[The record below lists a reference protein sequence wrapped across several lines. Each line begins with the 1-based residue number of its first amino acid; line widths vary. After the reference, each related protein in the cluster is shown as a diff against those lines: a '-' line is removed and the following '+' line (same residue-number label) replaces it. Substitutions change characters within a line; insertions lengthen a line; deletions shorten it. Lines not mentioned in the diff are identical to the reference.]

1 MRVRSYSS
9 MSKHLVLFLL
19 LKIASAHKAIVCRNL
34 ETEAFCRSTI
44 SIADAL
50 KPFQIVLI
58 LDNVFHQNTIEARFT
73 RKCIFEGYPIITL
86 DFHGLEKLKPVMD
99 FTTFGTPRSS
109 TLFVTLSSNHPRVGD
124 TFSEL
129 SRVLESY
136 SKIWSKPIR
145 PLWLNI
151 FFNQNDEAPP
161 SLQDFLR
168 YSWKLKFLDL
178 TILESRNFSQ
188 MIVHHYNPFTDC
200 YTWEAY
206 NDTLSTEMNLFP
218 DKLHDMH
225 GYRLRTI
232 FLHEPPT
239 LYLKTNST
247 GHLIDLS
254 GTDYWN
260 VQIVAKIINF
270 TLVSMPTYAD
280 DYVNDLKRQSFA
292 KMEQDIHSGVIDFSG
307 NQFYQSQSKNESVE
321 RSYSFRPESQCAFLP
336 LQMTRKLNMP
346 YTPQLIMFTGLYILI
361 LRLASKGMRF
371 NRQLWTWVYLIKL
384 IVGVPVF
391 FHPRA
396 LAERV
401 LMGCLIM
408 ISLFYLSDFYSKIT
422 DMQLTFTII
431 PIEGFKDLD
440 QSQLI
445 PLVYP
450 MFLNWT
456 FKTYDEDR
464 KIMQSLKSK
473 AEPWNNPESCADHM
487 ISKNESVFCI
497 LPETLGK
504 IMVEKFHSNSHP
516 YSRRRIQMME
526 PCFLIA
532 WKSYVFTPGS
542 PYVDK
547 FDKVLIN
554 VIESGLMAA
563 WKQWSKPRKM
573 PFENHFSNKQKAT
586 NSRRLKRQMTLVI
599 SIGTM
604 ASVSVFIAEII
615 VCRMKIKCLYP
626 FERLIND
633 IIDEMNPYQ
642 ILLLVNATNHRSIRQ
657 TMYVQKFLA
666 QDFPTTTIDFQHMSS
681 LSDIMDYPTFG
692 SPRGST
698 LFVLLHTSILDNE
711 ILDLAELNYVLDDYV
726 EAQSRAMRPRWLT
739 VLVNSECGSNPNIEL
754 FLREAWKK
762 KFLDFT
768 VLEMLYDEQDVVL
781 HYYNPFKDA
790 YEVCAYSEN
799 VSLFPDKLHDINGY
813 PLTTIFLH
821 EPPRAYVTRNSS
833 GHIISVNGSDYWV
846 IKTTSE
852 VLNFT
857 VITEPTFAN
866 DYSGFYN
873 RTHVIEAIQNGEL
886 DLVGNQIYMWVN
898 QYLERSMVL
907 APDAFCALVPNIFT
921 SRGGL
926 SQNFYYGMGFSTL
939 YIASLVWITR
949 LLRFDRNIWTWD
961 NLLQIILGC
970 SNTRRPRGF
979 SERLVLASIMIVSVT
994 YTTVYYARITD
1005 KNLKTMAPIPFNSYR
1020 DLDRSSLIPLVY
1032 GPFFNYTFADYR
1044 KNKYIRNLKNRAQI
1058 WHDLNICIEEMMRNR
1073 SVVCILPEALGLSMV
1088 DLYREH
1094 DGKTKL
1100 RVMNPCFYVT
1110 LRGFAYT
1117 PGSPYVDKF
1126 DKLFVRIKE
1135 AGLQDWWDALAKPRV
1150 TGYDKE
1156 DTSERDAVR
1165 ERIHITMIFGSFK
1178 NENFSNGRKFMNEA
1192 GDVRSINRI
1201 SSDIIR
1207 RKATKIV
1214 DTSFLDINKY
1224 CHSNKRLRY
1233 NPRYTTYFI
1242 ALIMGDS
1249 VDSHLSD
1256 SVFHYFDS
1264 TLHFIIKLSPSTT
1277 RPYYLVVIDT
1287 DKIFPRQVIEKML
1300 LYAWS
1305 VKFLDITIL
1314 QFSSEDSAGCSGNF
1328 VQHTYNPFTKSYST
1342 NCFASSWSSLFP
1354 DKLRDMHKHP
1364 LKISLIRRA
1373 PWMDFDRDSSGHA
1386 VNFSGS
1392 DYRLLH
1398 IYAQSMNFSIEPV
1411 ALDVVGY
1418 AEPLYPNSSL
1428 NLLYSIFNGD
1438 IDFSGN
1444 NVYLHMSSVDYEHHQ
1459 GEQSNSAWIDDYVV
1473 LVPSHPTPQWN
1484 FDFDVVYLLLS
1495 VLGQVVVLYLLAKR
1509 CKFDPRQWQAH
1520 VILQFLLGNP
1530 APRTPGRSIERVCF
1544 ICLFILSQHFSA
1556 SIYARLARMSLNRLD
1571 LGPFHT
1577 LDDLV
1582 NSDLVVEAHKFNA
1595 DITFNH
1601 YESSDDLL
1609 YKLSFKVKRVNAVV
1623 YCPEKILTGKVACL
1637 IDKSIAQAAVRKYSR
1652 HKGPPRM
1659 KILNHVFWSAP
1670 KGTIF
1675 SSASPYVPRYNW
1687 IQMIVHESGLWSM
1700 HSPRGRRTSGKKV
1713 VVEYLTDD
1721 MSGHFLRGKLI
1732 ALYCSG
1738 CAIAVIAFLS
1748 ESIVYYVEKNC

>member
-1 MRVRSYSS
+1 

-19 LKIASAHKAIVCRNL
+19 LKIASADKAIAYRNL
-34 ETEAFCRSTI
+34 KTEFFCRSTI

-50 KPFQIVLI
+50 NPFQIVLI
-58 LDNVFHQNTIEARFT
+58 LDNGFHQNTIEARFT

-86 DFHGLEKLKPVMD
+86 DFHELEKLKPVME
-99 FTTFGTPRSS
+99 FTTFGSPRSS
-109 TLFVTLSSNHPRVGD
+109 ALFVTLSSYHPHVGD

-136 SKIWSKPIR
+136 SKIWPKPIR

-151 FFNQNDEAPP
+151 FFNEDAEAPP

-168 YSWKLKFLDL
+168 DSWKLKFLDL

-206 NDTLSTEMNLFP
+206 NDTLSTRMNLFP
-218 DKLHDMH
+218 DKLQNMH
-225 GYRLRTI
+225 GYSLRTI

-239 LYLKTNST
+239 LYLKSSSMD
-247 GHLIDLS
+247 HLIIPS

-260 VQIVAKIINF
+260 IKTVAKIINF
-270 TLVSMPTYAD
+270 TLIIMPTYAD
-280 DYVNDLKRQSFA
+280 DYVNDLKRQSFTR
-292 KMEQDIHSGVIDFSG
+292 MTLDVFHGVIDFS
-307 NQFYQSQSKNESVE
+307 
-321 RSYSFRPESQCAFLP
+321 
-336 LQMTRKLNMP
+336 
-346 YTPQLIMFTGLYILI
+346 GLYILI
-361 LRLASKGMRF
+361 LRLASRGMRF

-450 MFLNWT
+450 MFLNWM
-456 FKTYDEDR
+456 FIAYDEDH

-497 LPETLGK
+497 LSEPLGRN
-504 IMVEKFHSNSHP
+504 MVEKFRSNSHT
-516 YSRRRIQMME
+516 YSRRRLQMME

-542 PYVDK
+542 PYVEK

-554 VIESGLMAA
+554 IMESGLMAA
-563 WKQWSKPRKM
+563 WKHWIKLRKI
-573 PFENHFSNKQKAT
+573 PFEDHVSDKHKAI

-599 SIGTM
+599 CIGTM
-604 ASVSVFIAEII
+604 ASII
-615 VCRMKIKCLYP
+615 IICLFEKVQNLVLFNNFSLYP

-633 IIDEMNPYQ
+633 IIDEMDPYQ
-642 ILLLVNATNHRSIRQ
+642 ILLLVNATNHRSMRQ

-698 LFVLLHTSILDNE
+698 LFVLLHTSILENE

-821 EPPRAYVTRNSS
+821 EPPRAYVARNSS
-833 GHIISVNGSDYWV
+833 GHIISVSGSDYWV

-886 DLVGNQIYMWVN
+886 DLAGNQIYMWVN

-907 APDAFCALVPNIFT
+907 APDGFCALVPNIFT

-970 SNTRRPRGF
+970 SNARRPRGF

-1100 RVMNPCFYVT
+1100 RVMNPCFWVT

-1165 ERIHITMIFGSFK
+1165 ERIHIIMIFG
-1178 NENFSNGRKFMNEA
+1178 
-1192 GDVRSINRI
+1192 
-1201 SSDIIR
+1201 
-1207 RKATKIV
+1207 
-1214 DTSFLDINKY
+1214 
-1224 CHSNKRLRY
+1224 
-1233 NPRYTTYFI
+1233 
-1242 ALIMGDS
+1242 
-1249 VDSHLSD
+1249 
-1256 SVFHYFDS
+1256 
-1264 TLHFIIKLSPSTT
+1264 TLHFIIRLSPSTT

-1287 DKIFPRQVIEKML
+1287 DKIFPRQVIQKML

-1354 DKLRDMHKHP
+1354 DKLRDMRKHP

-1398 IYAQSMNFSIEPV
+1398 IYAQTMNFSIEPV

-1418 AEPLYPNSSL
+1418 AEPLYPNLS
-1428 NLLYSIFNGD
+1428 
-1438 IDFSGN
+1438 N
-1444 NVYLHMSSVDYEHHQ
+1444 NVYLHMSSVDCKHHED
-1459 GEQSNSAWIDDYVV
+1459 EQSNSAWIDEYVV

-1484 FDFDVVYLLLS
+1484 FDVVYLLLS
-1495 VLGQVVVLYLLAKR
+1495 VLGQVVILYLLAKR

-1556 SIYARLARMSLNRLD
+1556 SIYARLARISLNRLD
-1571 LGPFHT
+1571 LGP
-1577 LDDLV
+1577 
-1582 NSDLVVEAHKFNA
+1582 
-1595 DITFNH
+1595 
-1601 YESSDDLL
+1601 YRGSSQ
-1609 YKLSFKVKRVNAVV
+1609 VQR
-1623 YCPEKILTGKVACL
+1623 
-1637 IDKSIAQAAVRKYSR
+1637 
-1652 HKGPPRM
+1652 
-1659 KILNHVFWSAP
+1659 
-1670 KGTIF
+1670 
-1675 SSASPYVPRYNW
+1675 
-1687 IQMIVHESGLWSM
+1687 
-1700 HSPRGRRTSGKKV
+1700 
-1713 VVEYLTDD
+1713 
-1721 MSGHFLRGKLI
+1721 
-1732 ALYCSG
+1732 
-1738 CAIAVIAFLS
+1738 
-1748 ESIVYYVEKNC
+1748 